1 MLLSVVNQLGL
12 HLLLSLR
19 STGNL

>member
-1 MLLSVVNQLGL
+1 MLLSVFNQLGL